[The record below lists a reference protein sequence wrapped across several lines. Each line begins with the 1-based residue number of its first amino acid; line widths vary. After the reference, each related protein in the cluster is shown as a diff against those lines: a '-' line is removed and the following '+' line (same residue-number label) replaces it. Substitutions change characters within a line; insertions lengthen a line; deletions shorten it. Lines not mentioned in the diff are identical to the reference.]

1 MLCSCWRFSSC
12 FRCKTEE
19 CKTICSKL
27 CRRSLL
33 EWEWGE
39 GWLCSSQCIWPAQH
53 LWNPELYFWP
63 LSVVLR
69 NCMSN
74 PTPLCLP
81 SLFPVFSSSFLA
93 IPASCALRSKLHAC
107 LWTINPVVCR
117 TLLLVSCSS
126 ALLSWF
132 SCLFVAAEGN
142 CWICPSLL
150 NGRDGQGQLIFP

>member
-27 CRRSLL
+27 CSRSLL

-39 GWLCSSQCIWPAQH
+39 GWLCSSQCICLH
-53 LWNPELYFWP
+53 STFGTRSSDLFL
-63 LSVVLR
+63 LSWETV
-69 NCMSN
+69 C
-74 PTPLCLP
+74 PTPHHFAYQAYF
-81 SLFPVFSSSFLA
+81 LFSVALLLA

-126 ALLSWF
+126 ALLSCF
-132 SCLFVAAEGN
+132 SCLSVAAEGN